1 MVSKIAN
8 RNKLVGSR
16 RRHRGAG
23 QEVVAETE
31 SIQRLNAE
39 AKEEGGLKKKSDQLR
54 LAAIEQLKALKA
66 YGQSDAFAI
75 NIDKSTERDEQ
86 GNSVNKLEDQFYKRC
101 DASRK
106 LVSEMSTNLE
116 AEREAN
122 LLALIEAETKLQK
135 QKQSAVKSQAAW
147 NFLKKKHENFEKL
160 NTDLDALKL
169 EIAKLVSSANTL
181 NESCTT
187 ELDDTVN
194 KDLKETIKD
203 QIASME
209 EKEDAIRGRLEKL
222 LDEIDGKT
230 KSEEAVPVDAA
241 AANATAEPK
250 AVVTGPAKDAD
261 EADAAKGGRY
271 RRSRNNNLRKRRS
284 FLLKGGCEGYSQKE
298 CDKAYSCMWEAR
310 KKKCSSTR

>member
-66 YGQSDAFAI
+66 YGETEAFAI

-86 GNSVNKLEDQFYKRC
+86 GNSKNKLEDQFYKRC

-106 LVSEMSTNLE
+106 LVSDMSTNLE

-122 LLALIEAETKLQK
+122 LLALIDAETKLQK

-230 KSEEAVPVDAA
+230 NSEEAGPVDAA
-241 AANATAEPK
+241 AANATAE
-250 AVVTGPAKDAD
+250 AVVTGPAKEAD
-261 EADAAKGGRY
+261 EADAVKGGRY
-271 RRSRNNNLRKRRS
+271 RRSRNNNLKKRRS
-284 FLLKGGCEGYSQKE
+284 FLLKGGCQGLSQKE
-298 CDKAYSCMWEAR
+298 CDDAYSCMWES
-310 KKKCSSTR
+310 KKKRCSSTR